1 MNGEDVAFVGI
12 STPETYTKAT
22 PTYFQ
27 DEEGNFIYTFSEDT
41 FYDTIQDTV
50 DEAIAAAEDKEIEP
64 VVVVS
69 KTDLESGEW
78 LRDIYEKA
86 GIPFFA
92 VSSVTDEGIEAVKS
106 LLHEQVTA
114 FTGPTGVGKTER
126 CRALG
131 EVLFHDENA
140 MIRLDMSEYM
150 EAYTVSKLIGSPPG
164 YVGYDEGGQLT
175 EAVRRKPYSVILFD
189 EIEKAHPDVF
199 NILLQ
204 LLDDG
209 RLTDNQGRTVD
220 FKNTIVIMTSNIGS
234 NYLIDGIR
242 PDGSVADDV
251 KQKVEDETK
260 KYFRP
265 EFLNRIDEIV
275 VFSPLTE
282 DQIVKIIEMSMKDI
296 EKRLEEREIK
306 LELTDR
312 AKKFIADESYD
323 PAYGARPV
331 KRFLQRNVETELA
344 GELIR
349 GTVKDGDDVLIDSDG
364 EKLTFTAK

>member
-1 MNGEDVAFVGI
+1 M
-12 STPETYTKAT
+12 
-22 PTYFQ
+22 
-27 DEEGNFIYTFSEDT
+27 
-41 FYDTIQDTV
+41 
-50 DEAIAAAEDKEIEP
+50 
-64 VVVVS
+64 
-69 KTDLESGEW
+69 
-78 LRDIYEKA
+78 
-86 GIPFFA
+86 
-92 VSSVTDEGIEAVKS
+92 
-106 LLHEQVTA
+106 
-114 FTGPTGVGKTER
+114 
-126 CRALG
+126 
-131 EVLFHDENA
+131 
-140 MIRLDMSEYM
+140 
-150 EAYTVSKLIGSPPG
+150 
-164 YVGYDEGGQLT
+164 
-175 EAVRRKPYSVILFD
+175 
-189 EIEKAHPDVF
+189 F

-306 LELTDR
+306 LELR
-312 AKKFIADESYD
+312 
-323 PAYGARPV
+323 
-331 KRFLQRNVETELA
+331 TEL
-344 GELIR
+344 R
-349 GTVKDGDDVLIDSDG
+349 SS
-364 EKLTFTAK
+364 